1 MKKNLLLLFL
11 ILSVSIFSQETL
23 NTMFYNVFK
32 FPNSLPQNRQLI
44 LRDILDEY
52 KPDLFMICE
61 LVTENGADLI
71 LNTSLQNQPDKFAR
85 ALFVADTTK
94 LDDPLQTMVFYNTRK
109 LTLVNQQK
117 IPTVYRDINQYSFQL
132 NITSNDPIH
141 LEVFVA
147 HLKSSTGPANRQ
159 MRLEM
164 VQEVTKSLKKLTQPN
179 TYVLFAGD
187 FNFYN
192 SSEPAYQEIINPAN
206 AILMIDPLNAA
217 GSWQDNPAFSY
228 LHTQSTRVSNIGFG
242 SGTNAGASGGLDDR
256 FDFIMMSENFKKSTR
271 FSFVN
276 DSYKAYG
283 NNGDCLNKD
292 VKDPDCPGIYSQTLR
307 TNLYNMSDH
316 LPIVTQF
323 KIHESLSTKSIE
335 SKPFIWLKSA
345 NITNDK
351 IIIGVDKTQLNTQNN
366 ILFIYNSVGQIV
378 QSVRINNQSN
388 ITIDCQGLAAG
399 IYYIKTKES
408 NEILKFIKK

>member
-206 AILMIDPLNAA
+206 AILMIDPLNAP

-228 LHTQSTRVSNIGFG
+228 LHTQSTRVSNVGFG

-256 FDFIMMSENFKKSTR
+256 FDFIMMSENFKNSTR
-271 FSFVN
+271 FSFIN

-292 VKDPDCPGIYSQTLR
+292 VKDPDCTGIYSQTLR

-316 LPIVTQF
+316 LPIVMQF

-335 SKPFIWLKSA
+335 SKPFIWLQSA

-351 IIIGVDKTQLNTQNN
+351 IIIGVDKTQLNAQNN
-366 ILFIYNSVGQIV
+366 ILFIYNSAGQIV
-378 QSVRINNQSN
+378 QSVRINNQSS

-399 IYYIKTKES
+399 MHYIKTKES
-408 NEILKFIKK
+408 NEVLKFIKK

>member
-109 LTLVNQQK
+109 LALVNQQK

-192 SSEPAYQEIINPAN
+192 SSEPAYQEITNPAN
-206 AILMIDPLNAA
+206 AILMIDPLNAP
-217 GSWQDNPAFSY
+217 GKWQDNPAFSY
-228 LHTQSTRVSNIGFG
+228 LHTQSTRVSNVGFG

-271 FSFVN
+271 FSFIN

-292 VKDPDCPGIYSQTLR
+292 VKDPDCTGIYSQTLR

-316 LPIVTQF
+316 LPIVMQF
-323 KIHESLSTKSIE
+323 KIHENLSTKSIE

-351 IIIGVDKTQLNTQNN
+351 IIIGIDKTQLNTQNN
-366 ILFIYNSVGQIV
+366 ILFIYNSIGQIV
-378 QSVRINNQSN
+378 QSVRINNESN
-388 ITIDCQGLAAG
+388 ITINCQGLATG